1 MIKHLLVFL
10 PFFVPS
16 LLLAGDFFDDDTG
29 ENAVNN
35 KLSFELNGFTRG
47 VLFEGKSVGGDGLD
61 LKSGYGELGL
71 KCRARV
77 GEYGDGYAE
86 FRFRAGSEFGSA
98 LKEFNLREAYVNAYL
113 GNLSLRLG
121 HQIVVWG
128 RADAFNPTNN
138 ITPQNMIARSTDEDD
153 RKVGNFLLRATYSL
167 GPLRFEGIWV
177 PHYSPSVLPLFLFP
191 LPDSIEYSGMM
202 LPVELG
208 TAFLPDARLKN
219 SSVALKT
226 GATLGPVDG
235 SVSWFRGYMPTLGVF
250 MSFDIIDEKV
260 VVNTKAYQMNVF
272 GADFS
277 TNVGSFGLRGE
288 FAYRSPI
295 DDYTLYPKNVHVP
308 NPDLQYVIGADRTF
322 GNLWVIVQYV
332 GRYVIDFRKF
342 VPTGSSVD
350 EREFKNR
357 MITGQQDQVS
367 HAVLLRPSLSLFH
380 EACNAEL
387 LGYCNFTT
395 AEWLLRPSLSYDLA
409 DALVLK
415 AGWEGYFGPK
425 SMLGPDGTLFGNISD
440 ALSAVFVELKAS
452 F

>member
-1 MIKHLLVFL
+1 MVKKLLVLL
-10 PFFVPS
+10 PFFLPS
-16 LLLAGDFFDDDTG
+16 LLPAGDFFDDDTG
-29 ENAVNN
+29 EKTENA

-47 VLFEGKSVGGDGLD
+47 VFFTGKSVNDDGLD

-77 GEYGDGYAE
+77 GPYGDGYAE
-86 FRFRAGSEFGSA
+86 FRLRGGSEFGSTIT
-98 LKEFNLREAYVNAYL
+98 EFNLREAYVNAYL
-113 GNLSLRLG
+113 GNLAVRLG

-153 RKVGNFLLRATYSL
+153 RREGNFLLRATYSL
-167 GPLRFEGIWV
+167 GPLKFEGIWV
-177 PHYSPSVLPLFLFP
+177 PHYAPSVLPLFLFP

-208 TAFLPDARLKN
+208 TAFLPDADLKN
-219 SSVALKT
+219 SSIALKA
-226 GATLGPVDG
+226 GATIGPVDG

-250 MSFDIIDEKV
+250 MSFDIINEKV
-260 VVNTKAYQMNVF
+260 VVNTKAYRMDVF

-277 TNVGSFGLRGE
+277 TSVGAFGLRGE
-288 FAYRSPI
+288 FAFRNPV

-308 NPDLQYVIGADRTF
+308 NPDLQYVLGADKTF

-332 GRYVIDFRKF
+332 GRYVVDYKKF
-342 VPTGSSVD
+342 EPTGSSVD

-357 MITGQQDQVS
+357 MIAGQQHRVS
-367 HAVLLRPSLSLFH
+367 HAVLLRPSLALFH
-380 EACNAEL
+380 EACSAEL

-395 AEWLLRPSLSYDLA
+395 AEWLLRPSLSYNLA

-415 AGWEGYFGPK
+415 AGWEGYFGPR
-425 SMLGPDGTLFGNISD
+425 SMLGPDGTLFGNISN